1 MNFVPCPTD
10 RRQHGFGLL
19 EALVALV
26 LLSSIGFTLLAWVQ
40 QNLDGMQRMREFY
53 AVQDARRSLAE
64 WSQRINPME
73 TPEGEADI
81 GSWHARWKSQARGDP
96 VSQMGYPRGIG
107 LYDVALYD
115 VEISLYRPPE
125 SKVWL
130 VEKMAVIGFKKVRE
144 QRNPFG
150 G

>member
-1 MNFVPCPTD
+1 
-10 RRQHGFGLL
+10 
-19 EALVALV
+19 
-26 LLSSIGFTLLAWVQ
+26 
-40 QNLDGMQRMREFY
+40 
-53 AVQDARRSLAE
+53 
-64 WSQRINPME
+64 
-73 TPEGEADI
+73 
-81 GSWHARWKSQARGDP
+81 
-96 VSQMGYPRGIG
+96 MGYPRGIG

>member
-1 MNFVPCPTD
+1 MPCSTD

-96 VSQMGYPRGIG
+96 VSQMGYPGGIG

>member
-1 MNFVPCPTD
+1 MRCPTD
-10 RRQHGFGLL
+10 RRQRGFGLL

>member
-1 MNFVPCPTD
+1 MSCPTE
-10 RRQHGFGLL
+10 RRQRGFGLL

>member
-1 MNFVPCPTD
+1 MRYPTD
-10 RRQHGFGLL
+10 RRQRGFGLL

>member
-1 MNFVPCPTD
+1 MNFVPCLTD

>member
-1 MNFVPCPTD
+1 MTSLSCPTE
-10 RRQHGFGLL
+10 RRQRGFGLL

-53 AVQDARRSLAE
+53 AVQDARRSLLE
-64 WSQRINPME
+64 WSYRLNPME
-73 TPEGEADI
+73 TPEGEAEL
-81 GSWHARWKSQARGDP
+81 GAWQVRWKAQARGEP
-96 VSQMGYPRGIG
+96 VSQTGYPQGIG

-115 VEISLYRPPE
+115 VELSLYRPPE

-130 VEKMAVIGFKKVRE
+130 AEKLLLLGHKKVRE
-144 QRNPFG
+144 QRGPSGF
-150 G
+150 

>member
-1 MNFVPCPTD
+1 M
-10 RRQHGFGLL
+10 
-19 EALVALV
+19 V

-81 GSWHARWKSQARGDP
+81 GSWHARWKSQTRGDP
-96 VSQMGYPRGIG
+96 VSQMGYPGGIG
-107 LYDVALYD
+107 LYDIALYD